1 MSTLGR
7 HLANTPFDFANLE
20 GVTDPKIFDR
30 EVQKSVRENIQA
42 GGFMSPT
49 EGITKPV
56 DEDQDNEGFF
66 GSMISK
72 MFDHS
77 GPEAFDTPENKYS
90 DRRFDFISAESNY
103 TETVRKDALS
113 RDKIG
118 FDFNLSSPDL
128 REMAGQVLNKSEAE
142 IDAIAKGTS
151 GISSR
156 DAEVL
161 YQARVSR
168 AESFIKEKFSG
179 STLAANQRISLVS
192 LAYQNESLIGPKLT
206 KAIQTGNWQG
216 AADEIRNRSN
226 KYKNKGIAE
235 RRNREA
241 DLFMSYQK
249 PKVAPEDDGFDLG
262 SIFGFGQAT
271 PKPPVEPETPAFTE
285 NQAVKKV
292 RAQAPEMGKET
303 INPILGMVPS
313 HVRMLIEDV
322 AMNTFGIN
330 QNDTIKTSDFFNDDE
345 LGAMINIVKRSAQ
358 QQPGTKGAVGYETY
372 DKGFS
377 DVAWT
382 SNELGVT
389 GQNPEETVK
398 KTLGQFTWE
407 VNAEGDTI
415 VTDKYNFNDAKALQE
430 QYPGG
435 WDKALHLMSMTGK
448 LFNKEVIDEMAEA
461 PMGLYGI
468 VRRAA
473 ALYGSEEGEG
483 AEFKINLGKI
493 DITQA

>member
-1 MSTLGR
+1 MSTVDR
-7 HLANTPFDFANLE
+7 HLANTPLDFANLE

-30 EVQKSVRENIQA
+30 EVQKSVRENLQS
-42 GGFMSPT
+42 GGFLSPT

-56 DEDQDNEGFF
+56 DESPDNEGFF
-66 GSMISK
+66 DSIISK
-72 MFDHS
+72 MFDNS
-77 GPEAFDTPENKYS
+77 GPSAFDGAEDKYS
-90 DRRFDFISAESNY
+90 DRRFDFIAAESNY
-103 TETVRKDALS
+103 SETVRKDSLS
-113 RDKIG
+113 RNKIG
-118 FDFNLSSPDL
+118 FDFNLSSTDL
-128 REMAGQVLNKSEAE
+128 REMAGQVLNKNEAE
-142 IDAIAKGTS
+142 IDAIANGTS

-168 AESFIKEKFSG
+168 AENFVKEKFKG
-179 STLAANQRISLVS
+179 STLAANQRIALVS
-192 LAYQNESLIGPKLT
+192 LAYQNEQLVGPKLT

-216 AADEIRNRSN
+216 AADEIRNHSN
-226 KYKNKGIAE
+226 KYKIKGIAE

-249 PKVAPEDDGFDLG
+249 PKETPEDDGFDLG
-262 SIFGFGQAT
+262 SIFGFGEAT

-285 NQAVKKV
+285 NQAVTQV
-292 RAQAPEMGKET
+292 RTNAPEMGKET
-303 INPILGMVPS
+303 INPILAMVPS

-322 AMNTFGIN
+322 AMNTFGIK
-330 QNDTIKTSDFFNDDE
+330 QNDTIKTSDFFNDEE

-358 QQPGTKGAVGYETY
+358 QQGGKKGAVGYETY
-372 DKGFS
+372 DKGYS

-382 SNELGVT
+382 SNELGMT
-389 GQNPEETVK
+389 GQNPEETIK

-407 VNAEGDTI
+407 INDKGETI
-415 VTDKYNFNDAKALQE
+415 VTDRYNFNDAKEMQE

-435 WDKALHLMSMTGK
+435 WDKAIHLMSMTGK
-448 LFNKEVIDEMAEA
+448 LFNKTVVDEMAEA

-493 DITQA
+493 A